1 MTMKTQ
7 NVEERNKNCLSLKT
21 WFNLNDKFKT
31 SKYSKGST
39 YTDHMATTT
48 KNLPQVHK
56 KLKSKKYK
64 DTTILNKVIKPQ
76 EKKQKEEM
84 YRELQKQPENK

>member
-1 MTMKTQ
+1 M
-7 NVEERNKNCLSLKT
+7 

-31 SKYSKGST
+31 SRYSKGST

-48 KNLPQVHK
+48 KNLPQIHK

-76 EKKQKEEM
+76 EKKQKEEL